1 MRTHFPLILDLIFL
15 RGYMS
20 NRVVIL
26 SEQSLF
32 VVGIESRLREYPQ
45 RLDIYHIDPEAQD
58 YIKRIAKIQPTAII
72 LDAATKNKSQCC
84 VLCDL
89 LMTFTSVIIIRLA
102 ADQRD
107 VQMIKSTKHQFSE
120 VQELIDVLE
129 EQP

>member
-1 MRTHFPLILDLIFL
+1 
-15 RGYMS
+15 MS

-32 VVGIESRLREYPQ
+32 VVGIESRLREQPQ
-45 RLDIYHIDPEAQD
+45 RLDIHHVDPEAQD
-58 YIKRIAKIQPTAII
+58 YIERIAEIQPSAIV
-72 LDAATKNKSQCC
+72 LDAATKNISQCC

-89 LMTFTSVIIIRLA
+89 LLTFSSVMIIRLA

-107 VQMIKSTKHQFSE
+107 VQVIKSTNHQFSE